1 MLDTM
6 LITEPNEF
14 VSQYHDRM
22 PVLLEPDQFTSWL
35 AGNLVAEVLR
45 PASNDFL
52 KARPV
57 SPRVNSSRV
66 DDNDATLIER
76 PNA

>member
-1 MLDTM
+1 M

-35 AGNLVAEVLR
+35 AGNLGAEVLR
-45 PASNDFL
+45 PASNDLL